1 MSKLKIRPQNKHLLV
16 RFLPEMDSEEDKPT
30 MLSLPE
36 GYEKPKSEYVKVIV
50 ASRLTDSSINTR
62 SDLGSAYVIVPR
74 RNIQEIIVPNGAK
87 NGIDTLT
94 FHVVQEY
101 CVIAA
106 TCHAPLKGHM
116 NIPTII
122 E

>member
-16 RFLPEMDSEEDKPT
+16 RFLPEMDNEEDKPAT
-30 MLSLPE
+30 LLLPE

-50 ASRLTDSSINTR
+50 TSRLTDSSINTR
-62 SDLGSAYVIVPR
+62 SDLGSTYVIVPR
-74 RNIQEIIVPNGAK
+74 RNIQEIIVPNGDK

-94 FHVVQEY
+94 FHVVPEH

-116 NIPTII
+116 NIPTAI